1 MADTILKN
9 IEDLKQIDNLR
20 RELIAN
26 VSHDLRT
33 PLSVIHGY
41 IENIAHQK

>member
-1 MADTILKN
+1 MKK
-9 IEDLKQIDNLR
+9 IESVDKLR

-33 PLSVIHGY
+33 PLSVLRGY
-41 IENIAHQK
+41 VETYELRLNR